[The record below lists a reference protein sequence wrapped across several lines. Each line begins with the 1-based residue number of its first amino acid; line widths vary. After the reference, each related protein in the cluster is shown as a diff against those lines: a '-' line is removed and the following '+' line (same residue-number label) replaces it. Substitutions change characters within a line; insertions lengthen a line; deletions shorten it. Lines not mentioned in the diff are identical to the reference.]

1 MALGK
6 RRDGGNFLPIIKFD
20 ARIGTFYLQDR
31 VHSDG
36 TWQTNQRDVTDEFR
50 AVFDLKNLQRGW
62 IRFPKGAAPDVTLV
76 PAGED
81 PGDPPSDDHKEGVRV
96 ILKMADHLGGDVRE
110 LMSTARGLWNAV
122 DTLHDRYLAAVASHP
137 DELPVVTL
145 GNVREVKTGAGT
157 TFVPVFNVV
166 DWVPRPPEL
175 TGDLA
180 KSKAQGELPLPK
192 AAPVAAAAKAAP
204 VAAPKPTVGTVRPGP
219 RRAPAPQS
227 EADDMDDAI
236 PF

>member
-20 ARIGTFYLQDR
+20 ARVGTFNLQDR

-36 TWQTNQRDVTDEFR
+36 TWQIEQCDVTDKFQ
-50 AVFDLKNLQRGW
+50 AVFDLENLQRGW

-81 PGDPPSDDHKEGVRV
+81 PGDPPSHDHKEGVRIV
-96 ILKMADHLGGDVRE
+96 LKMADHLGGDVRE

-137 DELPVVTL
+137 GELPVVTL
-145 GNVREVKTGAGT
+145 ANVREVKTAAGT
-157 TFVPVFNVV
+157 TFVPVFNIV
-166 DWVPRPPEL
+166 DWVPRGLEL
-175 TGDLA
+175 TGDPH
-180 KSKAQGELPLPK
+180 KAQGELPL
-192 AAPVAAAAKAAP
+192 AAKAAP
-204 VAAPKPTVGTVRPGP
+204 AAAPPKPTVGKARPG
-219 RRAPAPQS
+219 RRLTPAPQPVS
-227 EADDMDDAI
+227 VADDMDDEI
-236 PF
+236 PFLRK

>member
-20 ARIGTFYLQDR
+20 ARVGTFYLQDR

-36 TWQTNQRDVTDEFR
+36 TWQTEQRDVTDEFQ
-50 AVFDLKNLQRGW
+50 AVFDLENLQRGW

-96 ILKMADHLGGDVRE
+96 ILKMADSLGGDVRE

-122 DTLHDRYLAAVASHP
+122 DTLHDRYLAAAASHP
-137 DELPVVTL
+137 GELPVVTL

-157 TFVPVFNVV
+157 TFVPVFNIV

-175 TGDLA
+175 TGDPRDRN
-180 KSKAQGELPLPK
+180 KAQRELPL
-192 AAPVAAAAKAAP
+192 AAKAAP
-204 VAAPKPTVGTVRPGP
+204 AAPPKPKPTVGTVRAGP
-219 RRAPAPQS
+219 RRAPAPRPVS
-227 EADDMDDAI
+227 VAEDMDDDI
-236 PF
+236 PFLRK